1 MVDYQEFRKAAAN
14 ADIESLNEFILNG
27 VGRKIIISQ
36 SQIVTHN
43 RLYKIFSR
51 KFKINFFGKI

>member
-27 VGRKIIISQ
+27 VGRKIIISH
-36 SQIVTHN
+36 SQIWTPDHHYEF
-43 RLYKIFSR
+43 LPR
-51 KFKINFFGKI
+51 KLRIFGKI

>member
-36 SQIVTHN
+36 SQSSLRIT
-43 RLYKIFSR
+43 FT
-51 KFKINFFGKI
+51 